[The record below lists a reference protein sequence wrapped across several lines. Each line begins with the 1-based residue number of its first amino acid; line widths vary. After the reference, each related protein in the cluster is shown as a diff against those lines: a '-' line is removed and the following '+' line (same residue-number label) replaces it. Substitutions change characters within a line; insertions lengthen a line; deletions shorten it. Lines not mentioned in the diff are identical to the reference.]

1 MKKLFSLLLMSFLFV
16 GLLSACG
23 SATEEDTENA
33 GEKENAKVLKM
44 ATSADYAPFE
54 YIDTTGSQDF
64 TGIDIEIAKA
74 ITEKLGYELEIQDMD
89 FGGLISALQNGQAD
103 FVMAAM
109 SATKERKESV
119 DFSDVYYTSKH
130 VVVSKKDSG
139 IDSVE
144 GLADLK
150 VGAQMGSIQEEKAK
164 ELSEEIGFTYESRD
178 RVPLL
183 IQEIIAGNLDAAVIE
198 DTVAQ
203 GYLEKNKDVSGFTV
217 EDAEGG
223 YAIAFPKDSE
233 LTEEFNNTLKEMIEN
248 GEIDKIIKKYF
259 DQ

>member
-1 MKKLFSLLLMSFLFV
+1 MKKLISLLLMGILMV
-16 GLLSACG
+16 GILAACG
-23 SATEEDTENA
+23 TGGEEAENA
-33 GEKENAKVLKM
+33 GDSDKKVLKM

-54 YIDTTGSQDF
+54 YIDTKGSGDF
-64 TGIDIEIAKA
+64 MGIDIEIANA

-89 FGGLISALQNGQAD
+89 FSGLISTLQSGQAD

-109 SATKERKESV
+109 SATEDRKASA

-139 IDSVE
+139 IQKVE
-144 GLADLK
+144 DLAGLK

-164 ELSEEIGFTYESRD
+164 ELSEGTGFTYESRD

-183 IQEIIAGNLDAAVIE
+183 IQEIMAGNLDAAIIE

-203 GYLEKNKDVSGFTV
+203 GYLEKNKEVEGFTV

-223 YAIAFPKDSE
+223 YAIAFPKESE
-233 LTEEFNNTLKEMIEN
+233 LTEEFNNALKEMIEN
-248 GEIDKIIKKYF
+248 GEIDTIVNKYF
-259 DQ
+259 NQ

>member
-1 MKKLFSLLLMSFLFV
+1 
-16 GLLSACG
+16 
-23 SATEEDTENA
+23 
-33 GEKENAKVLKM
+33 
-44 ATSADYAPFE
+44 
-54 YIDTTGSQDF
+54 
-64 TGIDIEIAKA
+64 
-74 ITEKLGYELEIQDMD
+74 MD
-89 FGGLISALQNGQAD
+89 FSGLISALQSGQAD

-109 SATKERKESV
+109 SATKDRKDSA

-130 VVVSKKDSG
+130 VIVTKKDSE
-139 IDSVE
+139 IQSVE
-144 GLADLK
+144 DLSGLK

-183 IQEIIAGNLDAAVIE
+183 IQEVMAGNLDAAIIE

-203 GYLEKNKDVSGFTV
+203 GYLEQNKEVGGFTV

-233 LTEEFNNTLKEMIEN
+233 LTEEFNNALKEMIDN
-248 GEIDKIIKKYF
+248 GEIDNIVKKYF
-259 DQ
+259 NQ

>member
-1 MKKLFSLLLMSFLFV
+1 MKKLISLLLMSILLV
-16 GLLSACG
+16 GILAACSTG
-23 SATEEDTENA
+23 GEETDTA
-33 GEKENAKVLKM
+33 GDSDKKVLKM

-54 YIDTTGSQDF
+54 YIDTEGSGDF
-64 TGIDIEIAKA
+64 MGIDIEIAKA

-89 FGGLISALQNGQAD
+89 FSGLISALQSGQAD

-109 SATKERKESV
+109 SATKDRKESA

-130 VVVSKKDSG
+130 FVITKKDSG
-139 IDSVE
+139 LESVE
-144 GLADLK
+144 DLKGLK

-164 ELSEEIGFTYESRD
+164 ELAEVNGFTYESRD

-183 IQEIIAGNLDAAVIE
+183 IQEIMAGNLDAAFVE

-203 GYLEKNKDVSGFTV
+203 GYLAENKEIEGFAV

-223 YAIAFPKDSE
+223 YAIAFPKGSE
-233 LTEEFNNTLKEMIEN
+233 LTEEFNNALKEMIDN
-248 GEIDKIIKKYF
+248 GEIDNIVKKYF
-259 DQ
+259 NQ